1 MSLSSRFE
9 SAFLLASRLHADQVR
24 KGTTIPYIS
33 HLMAVAALVLE
44 AGGDEDQ
51 AIAALLHDAVED
63 QGGKEVLEEIQDRFG
78 PRVAAMVAALSDTDQ
93 TPKPPW
99 RERKVAY
106 LAHLQFASPEVLRIS
121 LADKLH
127 NARTILSDL
136 REQGNA
142 TWERFNGG
150 REGSLWYYRS
160 LADIFLERCP
170 SPMAYVLDQVVTELE
185 KISAEV
191 N

>member
-170 SPMAYVLDQVVTELE
+170 SPMAYELDQVVTELE